1 LSLHAAWATTRACAI
16 STPIEKSD
24 KGTCCVAQINV
35 LVLNISSDVLAELI
49 ADTVLKSSGMRLV
62 SSHKD
67 PPDPKDPRGLF
78 VAQDEVEHELKSLPA
93 TDQCAVVAVR
103 RSTKAP
109 AVSAEQWFSVRRDL
123 VVMHIDVDGDIVRID
138 LRNPG
143 SELLL
148 DALRDLVARAHSEKR
163 DRAVSMPPLRSVP
176 TPPPEDNV
184 PSPPEP
190 PRPTLL
196 EASINWV
203 HALLRKAVA
212 ETPVDGDSTNIF
224 AITRSVLLQLL
235 DKEWGAA
242 PQPTLDEA
250 KAALEDALGTVE
262 DNDEPL
268 AIAAHVFPLRANA
281 FRLMVLTL
289 APEFNHIFQR
299 CFGFLLDEMGR
310 RVGTLG
316 LISSL
321 LEIDPGLRSRRLK
334 RALTRWLVFEETA
347 AGLPTADEPLRV
359 DPFLARW
366 LLGDRM
372 ALASDPRVRRVLRL
386 ERWPGASL
394 LRRYEE
400 KAKAE
405 TLMEKLQ
412 RSNKNRWVLLDEEDF
427 AGWRALLELGAR
439 HSHLGLIRVETRR
452 FVGIDL
458 IDIEE
463 CARRIGRMSRLTG
476 DPVVIDVINTEEVEN
491 ESLRVFLVTLHRANC
506 RTAVICRNEA
516 HIVQLLGTTLFE
528 LIPDLALSL
537 AARVAAVSE
546 AARKTGAYITP
557 DSAEAIANR
566 YPLPI
571 DSLEHAM
578 LLASRRPKNYYAED
592 PQLDRLTSAFR
603 ELASEGISH
612 LVERIEPVFSLDDV
626 VLPPDRKQQLIEIVN
641 NVRFASQVLDGWKFR
656 DQLPY
661 GRGVAAL
668 FFGVSGT
675 GKTMAAMGIARRL
688 GIQILRLDLS
698 RVVNKYIGETEKN
711 IDRVFTDAQ
720 KSGAAVLIDEA
731 DALLGKRSE
740 VKEAHDRYANIEVAY
755 LLQRIEAFDGLA
767 ILTTNMRMNLD
778 PAFLRRLRFIIEFP
792 KPNVEAREQI
802 WRQCLPEES
811 HDLDDA
817 DFRQLARRIDLTG
830 GQIRQITLR
839 AAFIAAAA
847 DSLITLE
854 HIAQATGAE
863 LAKLGMPPVE
873 IDLAATRRAA

>member
-1 LSLHAAWATTRACAI
+1 MGNDGRLCDKDADR
-16 STPIEKSD
+16 KSD
-24 KGTCCVAQINV
+24 KGPYCVSQINV
-35 LVLNISSDVLAELI
+35 LVVDISNDVLAELI
-49 ADTVLKSSGMRLV
+49 ANAVLDPKSSGMRLV
-62 SSHKD
+62 SSPKD
-67 PPDPKDPRGLF
+67 PPDPKDPKGLF
-78 VAQDEVEHELKSLPA
+78 VAEDDVKDVLKPLPA
-93 TDQCAVVAVR
+93 AEQCAVVAVS
-103 RSTKAP
+103 RSTKASAIP
-109 AVSAEQWFSVRRDL
+109 AEQWLSVRDDL
-123 VVMHIDVDGDIVRID
+123 VVMHIDVDGDIVRIH

-143 SELLL
+143 QESLLN
-148 DALRDLVARAHSEKR
+148 ALRDLVARAHSEKR
-163 DRAVSMPPLRSVP
+163 DRGVSKPPPLRSVP
-176 TPPPEDNV
+176 PPPADNV
-184 PSPPEP
+184 QSPPEP

-196 EASINWV
+196 EVSIRWV
-203 HALLRKAVA
+203 HTLLRKAVD
-212 ETPVDGDSTNIF
+212 ETPVDGDPTNIF

-235 DKEWGAA
+235 DKEWGAT

-250 KAALEDALGTVE
+250 SAALKDALGSVA

-268 AIAAHVFPLRANA
+268 AIAAREFRLRADA

-321 LEIDPGLRSRRLK
+321 LEIDPGSRSKILD

-347 AGLPTADEPLRV
+347 AGFPTADEPLRV

-372 ALASDPRVRRVLRL
+372 ALAGDPRVRRVVRL
-386 ERWPGASL
+386 ERWPGSIL

-400 KAKAE
+400 RAKAE
-405 TLMEKLQ
+405 TLIEKLK
-412 RSNKNRWVLLDEEDF
+412 RSNQNRWILLDEQDF

-439 HSHLGLIRVETRR
+439 NSHLRLIRVEARR

-476 DPVVIDVINTEEVEN
+476 NPVVIDIIKTEEVEN
-491 ESLRVFLVTLHRANC
+491 ESLRVFLATLHRTDC

-516 HIVQLLGTTLFE
+516 HIVQLLDTTLFE
-528 LIPDLALSL
+528 LIPDSALSM

-546 AARKTGAYITP
+546 AARKTGAYIIA
-557 DSAEAIANR
+557 DSADAIANR

-578 LLASRRPKNYYAED
+578 HLASRRPKNYLAED
-592 PQLDRLTSAFR
+592 PQLDRFTSALR

-612 LVERIEPVFSLDDV
+612 LVERIEPVFNLEDV

-641 NVRFASQVLDGWKFR
+641 NVRFASRVLDGWRFR

-668 FFGVSGT
+668 FFGVSGV
-675 GKTMAAMGIARRL
+675 GKTMAAMAVARRL

-755 LLQRIEAFDGLA
+755 LLQRVEAFDGLA

-778 PAFLRRLRFIIEFP
+778 SAFLRRLRFIIDFP

-811 HDLDDA
+811 HDLKDA
-817 DFRQLARRIDLTG
+817 DFRQLARRLDLTG

-839 AAFIAAAA
+839 AAFIAVAA
-847 DSLITLE
+847 DSRITLE
-854 HIAQATGAE
+854 HIAQATSAE

-873 IDLAATRRAA
+873 IDLTETRRAA

>member
-1 LSLHAAWATTRACAI
+1 M
-16 STPIEKSD
+16 
-24 KGTCCVAQINV
+24 AQINV
-35 LVLNISSDVLAELI
+35 LVVDISNDVLAELI
-49 ADTVLKSSGMRLV
+49 ADAVLKNSDMELV
-62 SSHKD
+62 GSRKD

-78 VAQDEVEHELKSLPA
+78 VAQGEVEHALKTLSA
-93 TDQCAVVAVR
+93 TDQCAVVVVR
-103 RSTKAP
+103 RSTKSS
-109 AVSAEQWFSVRRDL
+109 AVSAEQWLSVRDDL
-123 VVMHIDVDGDIVRID
+123 VIMHIDVDGDIVRID

-143 SELLL
+143 RESLL

-163 DRAVSMPPLRSVP
+163 DRVVTMAPLRSVP

-190 PRPTLL
+190 PLPTLL
-196 EASINWV
+196 EASIDWV
-203 HALLRKAVA
+203 HALLQDAVDK
-212 ETPVDGDSTNIF
+212 TPIEGDATNIF
-224 AITRSVLLQLL
+224 GITRVLLLELL
-235 DKEWGAA
+235 DKAWGVKA
-242 PQPTLDEA
+242 PLTLDEA
-250 KAALEDALGTVE
+250 RTALDDALVAVE
-262 DNDEPL
+262 ENDEPL
-268 AIAAHVFPLRANA
+268 AIAAHVFQLGPDA
-281 FRLMVLTL
+281 FRTMVLTL
-289 APEFNHIFQR
+289 APEFHHVFQR

-316 LISSL
+316 LISGL
-321 LEIDPGLRSRRLK
+321 LGIDPRMRGEILDG
-334 RALTRWLVFEETA
+334 ALMRWLVFEETA
-347 AGLPTADEPLRV
+347 AGLPPADEPLRI

-366 LLGDRM
+366 LLGDQM
-372 ALASDPRVRRVLRL
+372 VLATDPRVRRVLRL
-386 ERWPGASL
+386 DRWPGASL
-394 LRRYEE
+394 LQRDEE

-405 TLMEKLQ
+405 MLMDKLK
-412 RSNKNRWVLLDEEDF
+412 RSNVNRWVLLDEEDP
-427 AGWRALLELGAR
+427 AGWRALLELGAVNNR
-439 HSHLGLIRVETRR
+439 LRLIRVEARR
-452 FVGIDL
+452 FVGIDV
-458 IDIEE
+458 IDIED

-476 DPVVIDVINTEEVEN
+476 YPLVIDVIKTDEVEN
-491 ESLRVFLVTLHRANC
+491 QSLRVFLATLHRANC

-516 HIVQLLGTTLFE
+516 HIVQLLETTLFE

-537 AARVAAVSE
+537 AARVAAVRE
-546 AARKTGAYITP
+546 AARKTGAYITD

-571 DSLEHAM
+571 DSMEHAM
-578 LLASRRPKNYYAED
+578 LLASRRPKNIYAED
-592 PQLDRLTSAFR
+592 PQLDRLTGAFR

-626 VLPPDRKQQLIEIVN
+626 VLPPDRKQQLIEIVD

-755 LLQRIEAFDGLA
+755 LLQRIEAYDGLA

-811 HDLDDA
+811 HRLNDA

-847 DSLITLE
+847 DSRIKLE
-854 HIAQATGAE
+854 HIAQATRAE

-873 IDLAATRRAA
+873 IDLTETRRAA

>member
-1 LSLHAAWATTRACAI
+1 MS
-16 STPIEKSD
+16 
-24 KGTCCVAQINV
+24 QINV
-35 LVLNISSDVLAELI
+35 LVVDISSDVLAELI
-49 ADTVLKSSGMRLV
+49 ADAVLKSPDMHLV
-62 SSHKD
+62 SSHRD
-67 PPDPKDPRGLF
+67 PTDPRGLF
-78 VAQDEVEHELKSLPA
+78 VAQDEVEHALKSLPA
-93 TDQCAVVAVR
+93 SDQCAVVAVR
-103 RSTKAP
+103 RSTRAP
-109 AVSAEQWFSVRRDL
+109 AVSAEPWLLVRGDL

-143 SELLL
+143 RESLL

-176 TPPPEDNV
+176 TPPPEDKV
-184 PSPPEP
+184 LSPPEP

-203 HALLRKAVA
+203 HALLQDAVDK
-212 ETPVDGDSTNIF
+212 TPVEGDATNIF
-224 AITRSVLLQLL
+224 GITRALLLALL
-235 DKEWGAA
+235 DKAWGVK
-242 PQPTLDEA
+242 PPLTLDEA
-250 KAALEDALGTVE
+250 RTALDDALVTVE
-262 DNDEPL
+262 ENDEPL
-268 AIAAHVFPLRANA
+268 AIATRVFQLGPDA

-289 APEFNHIFQR
+289 APEFNHVFQR

-316 LISSL
+316 LISGL
-321 LEIDPGLRSRRLK
+321 LGIDPGLRREMLDG
-334 RALTRWLVFEETA
+334 ALTRWLVFDETA
-347 AGLPTADEPLRV
+347 AGLPPADEPLRI
-359 DPFLARW
+359 DPFMARW
-366 LLGDRM
+366 LLGDPI
-372 ALASDPRVRRVLRL
+372 ALATDPRVRRVLRL
-386 ERWPGASL
+386 DRWPGASL
-394 LRRYEE
+394 LPRDEE
-400 KAKAE
+400 RAKAE
-405 TLMEKLQ
+405 TLMEKLK
-412 RSNKNRWVLLDEEDF
+412 RSNVNRWVLLDEEDP
-427 AGWRALLELGAR
+427 AGWRALLELGAVNNR
-439 HSHLGLIRVETRR
+439 LRLIRVEARR
-452 FVGIDL
+452 LVGIDV
-458 IDIEE
+458 IDIED

-476 DPVVIDVINTEEVEN
+476 YPVVIDVIKTDEVEN
-491 ESLRVFLVTLHRANC
+491 ESLRVFLATLHRANC

-516 HIVQLLGTTLFE
+516 HIVQLLETSLFE

-537 AARVAAVSE
+537 AARVAAVRE
-546 AARKTGAYITP
+546 AARKTGAYITN

-566 YPLPI
+566 YPLSI
-571 DSLEHAM
+571 DSMEHAM
-578 LLASRRPKNYYAED
+578 LLASRRPKNHYAED

-626 VLPPDRKQQLIEIVN
+626 VLPPDRKQQLIEIVD
-641 NVRFASQVLDGWKFR
+641 NVRFASHVLDGWKFR

-668 FFGVSGT
+668 FFGASGT

-720 KSGAAVLIDEA
+720 KSGAAILIDEA

-755 LLQRIEAFDGLA
+755 LLQRIEAYDGLA

-778 PAFLRRLRFIIEFP
+778 PAFLRRLRFIIDFP

-811 HDLDDA
+811 HRLSDA

-854 HIAQATGAE
+854 HIAQATRAE

-873 IDLAATRRAA
+873 IDLTETRRAA